1 MHATSVALHDVA
13 TVTGVLF
20 PNRMHDGLRDG
31 TITVTFRNWK
41 RPQAKIGGRYRTGGG
56 DLVVESIDAVRSG
69 SITDDDARRAGSADA
84 TALRRE
90 MGWGDDLT
98 VLRLSFHREEPVDR
112 PPPALDDDVIDA
124 RLDRLDR
131 TSPTGSWTRATLDI
145 IARRPAVRA
154 GDLAAELGRER
165 LSFKADVRKLK
176 RLGLTES
183 LDVGYRLSA
192 RGRAYLDRR

>member
-1 MHATSVALHDVA
+1 MGARIGRLG
-13 TVTGVLF
+13 TVGRVLF
-20 PNRMHDGLRDG
+20 PNRMHEGLRDG
-31 TITVTFRNWK
+31 SITLTFRHWK
-41 RPQAKIGGRYRTGGG
+41 RPQARVGGRYHTGGG
-56 DLVVESIDAVRSG
+56 DLIVESIEQVWSG
-69 SITDDDARRAGSADA
+69 AITDADARRAGSADA
-84 TALRRE
+84 AALRRE
-90 MGWGDDLT
+90 MRWGDDLT
-98 VLRLSFHREEPVDR
+98 VLRIAFRREESTR
-112 PPPALDDDVIDA
+112 PRPAPSLDDEEIDR

-131 TSPTGSWTRATLDI
+131 SSPTGPWTRATLDV

-183 LDVGYRLSA
+183 LDVGYRLSS